1 MDATAEANKTDR
13 QSAQVRDTFAT
24 FLESRHKRRTPERFF
39 ILEKA
44 LALKGHFTADQLLQE
59 CEKGKMR
66 VSRATLFN
74 TLTLLLEAGVVRRFS
89 YHRVA
94 GYEVVAKQTAEPRQN
109 LVCTV
114 CGKIKRRKAP
124 QLRQWVERQHYTDF
138 APSADGVE
146 LYVYGECSRC
156 RRLRR
161 SSASTVK

>member
-1 MDATAEANKTDR
+1 MDSTAETNKVDR
-13 QSAQVRDTFAT
+13 QMAQVRDTFAT

-39 ILEKA
+39 ILETA
-44 LALKGHFTADQLLQE
+44 TSLKGHFTADKLLQE

-74 TLTLLLEAGVVRRFS
+74 TLNLLLEAGVLRRLT
-89 YHRVA
+89 YHRVV
-94 GYEVVAKQTAEPRQN
+94 GYEVAAKQTIEPRQN

-114 CGKIKRRKAP
+114 CGRIQRRKAP
-124 QLRQWVERQHYTDF
+124 QLRQWVEHQHYTDF

-161 SSASTVK
+161 TSASK